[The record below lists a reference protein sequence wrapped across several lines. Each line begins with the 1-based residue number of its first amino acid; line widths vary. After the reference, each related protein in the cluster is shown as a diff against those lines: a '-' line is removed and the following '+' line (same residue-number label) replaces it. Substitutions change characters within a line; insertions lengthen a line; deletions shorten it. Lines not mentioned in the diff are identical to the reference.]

1 MPFVQRVIQPTY
13 LSRCSHGSSN
23 RIPPGPDHQHHRP
36 RTTTGAVVARQSKST
51 IQNTATT
58 NANSPLV
65 VATKTT
71 TTTTR
76 VLVHSNAALAS
87 VEPSVSN
94 NVVATLYNPEDE
106 EDASSCSHSPPS
118 SSSTSNCCCN
128 CCCSGVKQHQQQ
140 QKQHCCKN
148 NVASIHNNNNN
159 NNNNKSKGTIIGS
172 CCNGKTNSLSSF
184 SYSTADIDIEVVDDE
199 VDSSSGPVPST
210 TTNIGNN
217 QSHSQRLI
225 SKCRGTGIGVSLEE
239 EQQRLKAS
247 RCGEREEYEK
257 NDEEEF
263 LTSRRSHKRSGYD
276 DDGGIDCYSSCN
288 GKGSK
293 VDGIYNHH
301 DHEDDVDDE
310 EDEDDVDALAASD
323 EDDVAVPSSTI
334 NQQQPSQPMI
344 VTGYELE
351 SISNITLSN
360 ALRQLASLVIIASD
374 IFHNLNKELQN
385 VGDKTRSIKTKIDLL
400 DKKVSGFDPKLVTV
414 PESDLGTFAQRKTH
428 YHCDKSFHKELFT
441 SETRPTSVK
450 VLYEEAAKISQ
461 ECRLQASRNDTTTAA
476 GAAAAAAAALDN
488 NCTGALDELVC
499 TPVFGKANRK
509 MRTRIDAEIE
519 IRLPAGIEDLRKW
532 TSSEAL
538 GDVTV
543 TPDCM
548 NRVDASISTS
558 MVIGDNGVLTPAL
571 SPSVLSADAVDAI
584 YSINNSNDNLHN
596 IPNDINKDVPL
607 NHRLPSPEEQ
617 CKLLALRYPAEVISV
632 DTSGKRFERM
642 CLARKSTTGCAL
654 GMSESNNLNDDVQT
668 VSRRSRSRKV
678 RGKRRNTIAGIDQK
692 EIQDA
697 ANGTDT
703 HDSSGKNN
711 LAESTTTPSDTV
723 NPNEGYNITT
733 NDNEKNKFGRSKS
746 SDILKK
752 ESVALPYDKGKST
765 LTRLNSLKQWGRN
778 RFKFITPNSGSSKS
792 SSSGHQTNTNKSS
805 PPKSGSSQTT
815 TTAEIDIDDEC
826 IVHELTS
833 KKNELFEKD
842 SRFSHERKP
851 SYSSSEKSVSLASN
865 NGKMSQN
872 GVAQKLIALGSSGN
886 VKLRDTSSLNRQR
899 RNGINNNGHNKDEPH
914 SSSGNW
920 SASSES
926 GRTSIGSEITIQPK
940 SSASNTSLNVSSFHP
955 GSGPPSSIISRRR
968 FLNTSASSSVTSEGT
983 ATPDLQVNDD
993 DETSS
998 AYSCDTEGY
1007 YTSFHMDSGLR
1018 TLKEEEPMSPLQT
1031 SSTHPSNYSFG
1042 SVSNQTVLTAE
1053 NEYELFGRGST
1064 STTTSSAG
1072 TVCTTLLVNDHGPD
1086 VPERISSLSKLNNSA
1101 STSTLERSYSSST
1114 VGSTLE
1120 RTGTIKRNVLA
1131 VVAKEVAEEKHNN
1144 TDSSPASQESDFTF
1158 EQRIAERSAQPL
1170 PLPQQCSEVE
1180 YSESSDLEGVERIER
1195 IKQKTAMTAKRIPS
1209 MCIITPS
1216 TSDDENIKETTPSTV
1231 NNYATPYATI
1241 DMIDSTSSKK
1251 DHNLN
1256 HLKRTLQYPLHNMLD
1271 KLKVVLPNNKRKSP
1285 IKLQEQDDANIYDA
1299 AGEYVTIADISN
1311 NNNNKKTGGN
1321 LGIYY
1326 SNDIVRRNLDPT
1338 TLPSSSSG
1346 ILPGSEFQ
1354 KKEYI
1359 SLNELPC
1366 NIRRNSQTKGN
1377 NILAHPFALYTA
1389 ADDDDDVDDEKIN
1402 SQLSCAASGND
1413 DTNQVSS
1420 PSRSSSSSKRVK
1432 EDEIITSPS
1441 TSSAVIS
1448 ATANKVGGARVKMNS
1463 QGKAIYDSDSLKR
1476 RKGAHTTFAPG
1487 PYVKETESALSS
1499 FNNPNQD
1506 QQHHRHLHHQ
1516 IIRNS
1521 NDDVDAPP
1529 PSESLII
1536 TKTNNI
1542 NGGFVNRKV
1551 PNVRPI
1557 ISSTSQHRPPLIV
1570 NMTTK
1575 CLDRPPPP
1583 LPQTMATIMAPM
1595 PSSLS
1600 STSSSSTLTSSS
1612 NSSSTSTSSTAST
1625 STVLDE
1631 GYHRFSKIGTPL
1643 TTENPTSTTTH
1654 NPSMDNGIAFNRNAP
1669 VYWTLQNR
1677 RQSKPSPT
1685 TAGTCRDDLYAV
1697 PISRANRNAALTK
1710 SNAELQRSTN
1720 ISPIVPRNKSNFF
1733 TSTPT
1738 KSYQNAETIPTA
1750 ENTPAMQPSSRSFQ
1764 KGDENNPE
1772 RLNTCSD
1779 RIGNSKTTLMDFKK
1793 LLLAKSVKNTPVKK
1807 LSAVELL
1814 KMNKREA
1821 EKAEAAAAA
1830 KDNKA
1835 SSTQSLN
1842 STMTLLDLSGSPK
1855 TFANRR
1861 MLRQGQ
1867 FGSPSKSFAPKQR
1880 SAQWR
1885 MNSMRTDVI
1894 STTIPEANSEEDHS
1908 NSSGGSNHSGSKPS
1922 SEAGDSIYDR
1932 NELISEEKMDLKK
1945 NIFLQ
1950 TEENN
1955 FMKGELKIP
1964 FGRTTPQIVGKY
1976 VKNAPQL
1983 VGNKPLGVSPSPNYT
1998 ISSLSPATNAAH
2010 TANRNY
2016 NASELI
2022 LKSNNTNAAS
2032 QNIQIIA
2039 ASMNKEAT
2047 TTTISPAL
2055 ETAL

>member
-13 LSRCSHGSSN
+13 LSRSHGTRNS
-23 RIPPGPDHQHHRP
+23 DHRP
-36 RTTTGAVVARQSKST
+36 RTTGAVVVSRQKTTQS
-51 IQNTATT
+51 QNPNTASIAT
-58 NANSPLV
+58 SS
-65 VATKTT
+65 VAT

-76 VLVHSNAALAS
+76 VLVHSNAVVAS
-87 VEPSVSN
+87 VEPSVSSN
-94 NVVATLYNPEDE
+94 AATLYNHQD
-106 EDASSCSHSPPS
+106 DASSSSLHSPPS
-118 SSSTSNCCCN
+118 STSTTNCCCTGI
-128 CCCSGVKQHQQQ
+128 GVGVNSTKQHQKYTQQ
-140 QKQHCCKN
+140 CCN
-148 NVASIHNNNNN
+148 TDAAGINNNNN
-159 NNNNKSKGTIIGS
+159 NNNNNTSSKSKGIIGS

-184 SYSTADIDIEVVDDE
+184 SYSADIDIEVVDDE
-199 VDSSSGPVPST
+199 VDSSAPIPPANRPRHPS
-210 TTNIGNN
+210 
-217 QSHSQRLI
+217 R
-225 SKCRGTGIGVSLEE
+225 CRAGVSSMEE
-239 EQQRLKAS
+239 RHKS
-247 RCGEREEYEK
+247 NNRHEREEYREQ
-257 NDEEEF
+257 NDDEDELKEF
-263 LTSRRSHKRSGYD
+263 LTSSSNKRSGY
-276 DDGGIDCYSSCN
+276 GAGIDCYSSCN
-288 GKGSK
+288 GGSNSLQQASNK
-293 VDGIYNHH
+293 LKTVDN
-301 DHEDDVDDE
+301 DDDGDGDDDDDAD
-310 EDEDDVDALAASD
+310 EDEDENNVDVEDD
-323 EDDVAVPSSTI
+323 EDEDAAVTI
-334 NQQQPSQPMI
+334 NQTPPI

-385 VGDKTRSIKTKIDLL
+385 VGDRTRGIKAKIDLL
-400 DKKVSGFDPKLVTV
+400 DRKVTDFDPKLVTV

-450 VLYEEAAKISQ
+450 VLYEEAAKIS
-461 ECRLQASRNDTTTAA
+461 ECRLQASRYDTTTTSTTTTAV
-476 GAAAAAAAALDN
+476 DN
-488 NCTGALDELVC
+488 SCTGALDELVC

-558 MVIGDNGVLTPAL
+558 MNIGDNGVLTPAL

-584 YSINNSNDNLHN
+584 YSINNSNDNLH

-703 HDSSGKNN
+703 HDSGKNS
-711 LAESTTTPSDTV
+711 LAGPTTTGDIV
-723 NPNEGYNITT
+723 NPNDGYNMSA
-733 NDNEKNKFGRSKS
+733 NEEKNKFGRSKS

-778 RFKFITPNSGSSKS
+778 RFKFITPSGGK
-792 SSSGHQTNTNKSS
+792 SGHNNNNSNNSSKSS
-805 PPKSGSSQTT
+805 PPKTGAVAQSTD
-815 TTAEIDIDDEC
+815 IDIDDEC
-826 IVHELTS
+826 TVHELTS
-833 KKNELFEKD
+833 KKNELFEKEG
-842 SRFSHERKP
+842 RFSHERKP

-865 NGKMSQN
+865 GGKTSQ
-872 GVAQKLIALGSSGN
+872 GVAQKLVALGSGN

-899 RNGINNNGHNKDEPH
+899 RNGINGHTKDEPH

-1120 RTGTIKRNVLA
+1120 RTGTIKRNILA
-1131 VVAKEVAEEKHNN
+1131 TTTAAPKDAEGINTST

-1158 EQRIAERSAQPL
+1158 ETRIAERSAQPL
-1170 PLPQQCSEVE
+1170 PSSEVE

-1216 TSDDENIKETTPSTV
+1216 TSDDENIKETTTV
-1231 NNYATPYATI
+1231 VNYATPYATVGI
-1241 DMIDSTSSKK
+1241 DMIDPSKK

-1256 HLKRTLQYPLHNMLD
+1256 HLKRTLQHPLHNMLD
-1271 KLKVVLPNNKRKSP
+1271 KLKVVLPNKRKSP
-1285 IKLQEQDDANIYDA
+1285 AKQDDATIYDA

-1311 NNNNKKTGGN
+1311 NNNNHTKKPAGN

-1338 TLPSSSSG
+1338 LSSVG
-1346 ILPGSEFQ
+1346 NAAAAANKTVGSIE
-1354 KKEYI
+1354 KKEYV

-1366 NIRRNSQTKGN
+1366 NIRRNQAKGN
-1377 NILAHPFALYTA
+1377 TVAHPFALPTIRSA
-1389 ADDDDDVDDEKIN
+1389 TEKIN
-1402 SQLSCAASGND
+1402 SQSSCAASGND
-1413 DTNQVSS
+1413 FDEDDNNPGRAVLSASS
-1420 PSRSSSSSKRVK
+1420 PYGSRE
-1432 EDEIITSPS
+1432 EDEIS
-1441 TSSAVIS
+1441 TTAPLPTVAV
-1448 ATANKVGGARVKMNS
+1448 AANKGARVKMNS

-1487 PYVKETESALSS
+1487 PYVKETESALLFNDHYQTISS
-1499 FNNPNQD
+1499 
-1506 QQHHRHLHHQ
+1506 
-1516 IIRNS
+1516 
-1521 NDDVDAPP
+1521 DAP
-1529 PSESLII
+1529 PSESFTPAASASAL
-1536 TKTNNI
+1536 KNKSVSVVSLI
-1542 NGGFVNRKV
+1542 NGGCVNRKV
-1551 PNVRPI
+1551 PNVRPVVV
-1557 ISSTSQHRPPLIV
+1557 SSPHQYHRAPLIV

-1583 LPQTMATIMAPM
+1583 LPQAMATMMAPM
-1595 PSSLS
+1595 PSPLS
-1600 STSSSSTLTSSS
+1600 SSSSSSTLTSS
-1612 NSSSTSTSSTAST
+1612 NSSTSTSSSTAST
-1625 STVLDE
+1625 STVLEE
-1631 GYHRFSKIGTPL
+1631 GYHRFSKIGPTL
-1643 TTENPTSTTTH
+1643 TTENPTTTTATI
-1654 NPSMDNGIAFNRNAP
+1654 PMDSSLAFNRNAP

-1677 RQSKPSPT
+1677 RQNKPPPT

-1697 PISRANRNAALTK
+1697 PISRANRNALTK
-1710 SNAELQRSTN
+1710 SNAELQRATN
-1720 ISPIVPRNKSNFF
+1720 ISPIVPRNRSNFF

-1738 KSYQNAETIPTA
+1738 KPYQNSESIPTA
-1750 ENTPAMQPSSRSFQ
+1750 ENTPSMQPSTRSFQ

-1830 KDNKA
+1830 TAANGSENKT
-1835 SSTQSLN
+1835 SSAQSLN

-1922 SEAGDSIYDR
+1922 SEAGDAIHDR
-1932 NELISEEKMDLKK
+1932 NELISEEKLDLKK

-1964 FGRTTPQIVGKY
+1964 FGRTTPQVVGKY
-1976 VKNAPQL
+1976 VKNTPQL
-1983 VGNKPLGVSPSPNYT
+1983 VSNRPLRVSQSNFTSSST
-1998 ISSLSPATNAAH
+1998 ILTTTPAVVTATQ

-2016 NASELI
+2016 ETNELI
-2022 LKSNNTNAAS
+2022 LKSNNTTAS
-2032 QNIQIIA
+2032 QNNKIKSIA
-2039 ASMNKEAT
+2039 ASMNMNMNLNKEAI
-2047 TTTISPAL
+2047 TTISPAL